1 MAHLTKVRGRRCQDP
16 EHDPLSSTGRI
27 YGDHVV
33 ELRDG
38 GEFLDPRNICLR
50 CRPVT
55 QENDGCP
62 SRSARS
68 PGGRSMP
75 ANPRHG

>member
-50 CRPVT
+50 CAACHTRKT
-55 QENDGCP
+55 MAARRD
-62 SRSARS
+62 SRAIT
-68 PGGRSMP
+68 GGVVASI
-75 ANPRHG
+75 